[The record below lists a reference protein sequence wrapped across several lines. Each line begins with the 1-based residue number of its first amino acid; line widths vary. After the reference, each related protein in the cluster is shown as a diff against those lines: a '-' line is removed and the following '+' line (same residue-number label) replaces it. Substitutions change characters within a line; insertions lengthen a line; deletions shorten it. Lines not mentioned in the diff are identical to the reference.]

1 MRLAICGQS
10 QWESHLGCWRAA
22 SVQWLECDLH
32 FKEMNSKKV
41 LVFFFSKSLSAVNF
55 VACGKQETFIFNT
68 R

>member
-10 QWESHLGCWRAA
+10 QWESHLGCWRVA

-41 LVFFFSKSLSAVNF
+41 LVFFFKKFECSQF
-55 VACGKQETFIFNT
+55 CGLWEAGDIYF
-68 R
+68 